1 MSERKLNLRKT
12 ALHVGIA
19 GAWIFAVGTL
29 AALVGMAW
37 ARWPGTG
44 PPSHIMGVTVNGEP
58 YAGLGFRY
66 VGIPGTV
73 LILAEALYLAAGI
86 VLSVLRRNNLRRIG
100 HVMLLAWA
108 GLWLGNA
115 VNMGRLEGGF
125 IWVVWIGLLGL
136 VLVCT
141 LLRAARGWS
150 TGGSPRKAAEADVAS

>member
-1 MSERKLNLRKT
+1 MSERRFNLRKT
-12 ALHVGIA
+12 ALRVGIA

-37 ARWPGTG
+37 ARWPGTDST
-44 PPSHIMGVTVNGEP
+44 SHIMGVSVEGET

-86 VLSVLRRNNLRRIG
+86 VLSVLRRNRLRRIG
-100 HVMLLAWA
+100 HVMLVAWA

-115 VNMGRLEGGF
+115 VNIARLSDDF
-125 IWVVWIGLLGL
+125 WPIVWIGLLGL
-136 VLVCT
+136 LLVCT
-141 LLRAARGWS
+141 LLRAACGWS